1 VDVHKQS
8 GHVVLRLD
16 RGSAVIEG
24 AAALG
29 IAFILFAVVV
39 QVALLFTARTT
50 AQAAVDAFARRA
62 AVSSWSN
69 SQDLTAQIEKALPG
83 SRDVEV
89 SVDRSASVVSA
100 VVEFAWDPPGPRFGP
115 VSVRVTGSAPIVSP
129 P

>member
-1 VDVHKQS
+1 VDVNKQS

-62 AVSSWSN
+62 AVSSLS
-69 SQDLTAQIEKALPG
+69 SSADLAAEIERALPG
-83 SRDVEV
+83 SRDVEA
-89 SVDRSASVVSA
+89 SVDRSPSVVKA
-100 VVEFAWDPPGPRFGP
+100 VVEFAWDPPGPRLGS